1 MRVHIITHVPF
12 EGPAN
17 IENYFTEKGAEIT
30 RTSAYAG
37 DSFPSVSDYDFLVV
51 MGGPMGVGDE
61 DDYSWM
67 PAEKAFIREAVQSGK
82 SAIGVCLGAQFL
94 AESLGAAVTKMP
106 QKEIGWFEIDPVN
119 VIKEKQTVVHWHG
132 ETFSLPKGAE
142 TIAKSAICDNQG
154 FVFDNRILALQFHIE
169 MTPDSVAA
177 IIEHGADELTGG
189 PYIQSAEEMLAEKR
203 YYGDNKKLLWHL
215 LDYLIEAMED
225 VHG

>member
-1 MRVHIITHVPF
+1 MRVHILTHVPF

-17 IENYFTEKGAEIT
+17 IESYFTEKGAEIT

-37 DSFPSVSDYDFLVV
+37 DPFPSVLDYDFLVV

-106 QKEIGWFEIDPVN
+106 QKEIGWFEIEPVN
-119 VIKEKQTVVHWHG
+119 LIQKKQTVFHWHG

-142 TIAKSAICDNQG
+142 TVAKSAICDNQG

-203 YYGDNKKLLWHL
+203 YYEGNKKLLWHL
-215 LDYLIEAMED
+215 LDYLIEAMEA